1 MPHLD
6 DKTMN
11 HFITSKKM
19 EKASLHWCFMRVTQ
33 SSEATKLIH
42 YNRVNMLQRNT
53 RMKLWN

>member
-19 EKASLHWCFMRVTQ
+19 EKAALHWCFMRVTQ
-33 SSEATKLIH
+33 SSEAIGLIH
-42 YNRVNMLQRNT
+42 YNRV
-53 RMKLWN
+53 KG